1 MSTTPLT
8 LKRTLTLDECT
19 LVSMELANRRKS
31 PLVAY
36 VLWFFAGVLGAHQ
49 FYLRHVWDGLFYLLL
64 PPLTLVGMAS
74 LPDDRADVLI
84 AAVGA
89 WVIVWVRDLCT
100 LWRQTGRVN
109 QRIAV
114 EIIHEVY
121 P

>member
-8 LKRTLTLDECT
+8 LKRTLTLDERT
-19 LVSMELANRRKS
+19 LVSLELANRRKS

-49 FYLRHVWDGLFYLLL
+49 FYLRNVWDGLFYLLL

-100 LWRQTGRVN
+100 LWRQTKRVN